1 MSYPARP
8 ALTRSVAKAIT
19 YDRDELLPLALFCGS
34 GLLISVMLLIAE
46 KLMFAAG

>member
-1 MSYPARP
+1 MSHTARP
-8 ALTRSVAKAIT
+8 ALTRSVAKAIAH
-19 YDRDELLPLALFCGS
+19 DRDELLPLALFCGS